1 MEREAIFS
9 SIIKKNS
16 SSKLFYNPNFAII
29 RKSIILCKS
38 LLLKSLSNEG
48 FIMMNHIPQ
57 GKYKAYPQINL
68 PDRIW
73 PTKTI
78 TKAPYWCSVDLRDGN
93 QALINPM
100 SMDKKLE
107 LFRLLLKLGFKEIEV
122 GFPSASKVE
131 FDFLRHLVDNNL
143 IPDDVT
149 VQVLV
154 QAREHLIAKTF
165 EALNGVKKATVHL
178 YNSTS
183 IAQRKIVFGKSK
195 KEIIALALE
204 GIDLIKRYEK
214 KHNGEIFLEYSPES
228 FTGTELE
235 FAAEICNKVTTQWGI
250 SASRKVIINLPS
262 TVEMATPNI
271 YADQIEWMS
280 RHLDSRENI
289 IISTHTH
296 NDRGTSVAATELAL
310 LAGADRVEGTL
321 LSNGERTGNV
331 DIITL
336 ALNMTT
342 QGINSKLDFSKID
355 EVLDIVE
362 RATEIETH
370 VRHPYVGK
378 LVYTAFSGSH
388 QDAINKG
395 LAYQKAKEDT
405 FWEVPYLPIDP
416 ADVGRS
422 YESIIRINSQSGKGG
437 VAYILEKEF
446 GYQLPKAMHPEV
458 GKLIQAVTDVEGRV
472 LSSNEIVTIF
482 EKTYFEMNGHLSL
495 IDFSVSSD
503 NKVSTCSLTYIHNGK
518 EIQAQ
523 GQGNGPI
530 DACKN
535 ALVQEYKNSFT
546 ISSYSEHSCGEQS
559 SATAI
564 AYIEI
569 ETATTISCFG
579 VGKDSDITIASIKA
593 MFCALNKAFTN

>member
-1 MEREAIFS
+1 
-9 SIIKKNS
+9 
-16 SSKLFYNPNFAII
+16 
-29 RKSIILCKS
+29 
-38 LLLKSLSNEG
+38 
-48 FIMMNHIPQ
+48 
-57 GKYKAYPQINL
+57 
-68 PDRIW
+68 
-73 PTKTI
+73 
-78 TKAPYWCSVDLRDGN
+78 
-93 QALINPM
+93 M

-107 LFRLLLKLGFKEIEV
+107 LFGLLLKLGFKEIEV

-131 FDFLRHLVDNNL
+131 FDFLRRLVDDNL

-154 QAREHLIAKTF
+154 QAREHLIKKSF
-165 EALNGVKKATVHL
+165 EALSGVKKATVHL

-183 IAQRKIVFGKSK
+183 IAQRKIVFGKTQE
-195 KEIIALALE
+195 EIIALALE
-204 GIDLIKRYEK
+204 GVELVKKYEK
-214 KHNGEIFLEYSPES
+214 EHDGQIFLEYSPES
-228 FTGTELE
+228 FTGTELG
-235 FAAEICNKVTTQWGI
+235 FAAEICNAVTSTWSI
-250 SASRKVIINLPS
+250 SPTRKVIINLPS

-280 RHLDSRENI
+280 RHLNNRENV

-342 QGINSKLDFSKID
+342 QGIDSHLDFTNID
-355 EVLDIVE
+355 EVLDVVE
-362 RATEIETH
+362 RCTEIETH
-370 VRHPYVGK
+370 VRHPYVGE

-395 LAYQKAKEDT
+395 LAYQKVKEDA

-422 YESIIRINSQSGKGG
+422 YESVIRINSQSGKGG

-458 GKLIQAVTDVEGRV
+458 GKLVQAVTDVEGRV
-472 LSSNEIVTIF
+472 LDSSEIVAIF
-482 EKTYFEMNGHLSL
+482 EKTYFEMEGHLSL
-495 IDFSVSSD
+495 VDFSVSSD
-503 NKVSTCSLTYIHNGK
+503 NKLSTCSLTYIHNGK
-518 EIQAQ
+518 EIRAE

-535 ALVQEYKNSFT
+535 ALIKEYKNNFS

-559 SATAI
+559 SAIAI

-569 ETATTISCFG
+569 ETATTLSCFG
-579 VGKDSDITIASIKA
+579 VGRDNDIATASIKA
-593 MFCALNKAFTN
+593 MFCALNRAFTN

>member
-1 MEREAIFS
+1 MQN
-9 SIIKKNS
+9 IKK
-16 SSKLFYNPNFAII
+16 
-29 RKSIILCKS
+29 
-38 LLLKSLSNEG
+38 
-48 FIMMNHIPQ
+48 
-57 GKYKAYPQINL
+57 GKYRPYPKIDL
-68 PDRIW
+68 PDRTW
-73 PTKTI
+73 PNNSI
-78 TKAPYWCSVDLRDGN
+78 TKAPKWCSVDLRDGN
-93 QALINPM
+93 QALVNPM
-100 SMDKKLE
+100 DMNKKLE
-107 LFRLLLKLGFKEIEV
+107 LYTLLLKLGFKEIEV

-131 FDFLRHLVDNNL
+131 FDFLRRLVDDNL

-165 EALNGVKKATVHL
+165 EALKGVKKATIHL

-183 IAQRKIVFGKSK
+183 VAQRKIVFAKEQD
-195 KEIIALALE
+195 EIIELALE
-204 GIDLIKRYEK
+204 GVDLVKKYEK
-214 KHNGEIFLEYSPES
+214 EHDGEIFLEYSPES
-228 FTGTELE
+228 FTGTELD
-235 FAAEICNKVTTQWGI
+235 FAARICNAVTARWGI
-250 SASRKVIINLPS
+250 SESRKVIINLPA

-280 RHLDSRENI
+280 RHLDNRENV

-342 QGINSKLDFSKID
+342 QGVDSKLNFSNIN

-362 RATEIETH
+362 RCTEIDTH
-370 VRHPYVGK
+370 CRHPYVGE

-395 LAYQKAKEDT
+395 IAYQRAKEDD

-416 ADVGRS
+416 EDVGRS

-437 VAYILEKEF
+437 VAYILENNY
-446 GYQLPKAMHPEV
+446 GYQLPKKMHPEFGRLV
-458 GKLIQAVTDVEGRV
+458 QNVTDELGRV
-472 LSSNEIVTIF
+472 LEPKEVLEIF
-482 EKTYFEMNGHLSL
+482 QKSYFDIDEHITLV
-495 IDFSVSSD
+495 DFSV
-503 NKVSTCSLTYIHNGK
+503 TSLKGISKCTLVYTQDG
-518 EIQAQ
+518 EEFTVEA
-523 GQGNGPI
+523 QGNGPV
-530 DACKN
+530 DACKE
-535 ALVQEYKNSFT
+535 ALMINYKNEFK
-546 ISSYSEHSCGEQS
+546 INSYYEHSCGDKS
-559 SATAI
+559 SAKAI

-569 ETATTISCFG
+569 ETKDTLSCFG
-579 VGKDSDITIASIKA
+579 VGSDNDIATASVKA
-593 MFCALNKAFTN
+593 LFSALNRAF

>member
-1 MEREAIFS
+1 
-9 SIIKKNS
+9 
-16 SSKLFYNPNFAII
+16 
-29 RKSIILCKS
+29 
-38 LLLKSLSNEG
+38 
-48 FIMMNHIPQ
+48 MMDQIPH
-57 GKYKAYPQINL
+57 GKYKAYPKIDMPNRQ
-68 PDRIW
+68 W
-73 PTKTI
+73 PNNTI
-78 TKAPYWCSVDLRDGN
+78 THAPRWCSVDLRDGN

-100 SMDKKLE
+100 NMEKKLE

-131 FDFLRHLVDNNL
+131 FDFLRRLVDDNL

-165 EALNGVKKATVHL
+165 EALAGVKKATVHL

-183 IAQRKIVFGKSK
+183 VAQRKIVFAKSK
-195 KEIIALALE
+195 EEIIALALE
-204 GIDLIKRYEK
+204 GVALVKKYEK
-214 KHNGEIFLEYSPES
+214 EHNGTIFLEYSPES

-235 FAAEICNKVTTQWGI
+235 FAAEISNAVTASWGI
-250 SASRKVIINLPS
+250 SKERPVILNLPA

-271 YADQIEWMS
+271 YADQIEWMAT
-280 RHLDSRENI
+280 HLDNRENV

-331 DIITL
+331 DLITL
-336 ALNMTT
+336 ALNLTT
-342 QGINSKLDFSKID
+342 QGVNSQLDFSNID
-355 EVLDIVE
+355 EVLEVVE
-362 RATEIETH
+362 RCTEIETH
-370 VRHPYVGK
+370 VRHPYVGE

-395 LAYQKAKEDT
+395 LAYRQSKDDI

-437 VAYILEKEF
+437 VAYILEKEY
-446 GYQLPKAMHPEV
+446 GYQLPKTMHPEI
-458 GKLIQAVTDVEGRV
+458 GKIVQSITDAEGRV
-472 LSSNEIVTIF
+472 LTSKEILSIF
-482 EKTYFEMNGHLSL
+482 KETYFEVKEHLSF
-495 IDFSVSSD
+495 IDYRLSSD
-503 NKVSTCSLTYIHNGK
+503 NGVSNCELTYSHNGK
-518 EIQAQ
+518 EFLAK
-523 GQGNGPI
+523 GSGNGPI

-535 ALVQEYKNSFT
+535 ALAKEYKNEFA
-546 ISSYSEHSCGEQS
+546 IKSYSEHSCGDKS
-559 SATAI
+559 SAKAI

-569 ETATTISCFG
+569 QTATTLSSFG
-579 VGKDSDITIASIKA
+579 VGADNDITIASIKA
-593 MFCALNKAFTN
+593 MFCALNRTFTN

>member
-1 MEREAIFS
+1 M
-9 SIIKKNS
+9 KN
-16 SSKLFYNPNFAII
+16 
-29 RKSIILCKS
+29 
-38 LLLKSLSNEG
+38 
-48 FIMMNHIPQ
+48 IPQ
-57 GKYKAYPQINL
+57 GKYRPYPKIDL
-68 PDRIW
+68 PNRKW
-73 PTKTI
+73 PSNSI
-78 TKAPYWCSVDLRDGN
+78 TKAPKWCSVDLRDGN

-100 SMDKKLE
+100 DMNKKLE
-107 LFRLLLKLGFKEIEV
+107 LFALLLKIGFKEIEV

-131 FDFLRHLVDNNL
+131 FEFLRRLVNDKL

-154 QAREHLIAKTF
+154 QAREHLIERTF
-165 EALNGVKKATVHL
+165 EALQGVKKATVHL

-183 IAQRKIVFGKSK
+183 VAQRKIVFK
-195 KEIIALALE
+195 KHKEEIVALALE
-204 GIDLIKRYEK
+204 GVDLVKKYEA
-214 KHNGEIFLEYSPES
+214 KHDGEIFLEYSPES

-235 FAAEICNKVTTQWGI
+235 FAAEICNAVTARWGI
-250 SASRKVIINLPS
+250 SEKRKVIINLPA

-280 RHLDSRENI
+280 EHLDNRENV

-321 LSNGERTGNV
+321 LCNGERTGNV

-342 QGINSKLDFSKID
+342 QGIESNLDFSD
-355 EVLDIVE
+355 VNEVLKIVE
-362 RATEIETH
+362 KCTEIETH
-370 VRHPYVGK
+370 VRHPYVGE

-395 LAYQKAKEDT
+395 LAYRKAQKEP

-416 ADVGRS
+416 EDVGRS

-437 VAYILEKEF
+437 VAYVLEKNF

-458 GKLIQAVTDVEGRV
+458 GKLIQDVSDKKGQE
-472 LSSNEIVTIF
+472 LSSDEILEIFKESYFNIPEHISLVDFTLSSLKGTSKCTLTYVYNGVEIVS
-482 EKTYFEMNGHLSL
+482 NG
-495 IDFSVSSD
+495 
-503 NKVSTCSLTYIHNGK
+503 
-518 EIQAQ
+518 E
-523 GQGNGPI
+523 GNGPV
-530 DACKN
+530 DACKD
-535 ALVQEYKNSFT
+535 ALMKNYTNNFT
-546 ISSYSEHSCGEQS
+546 INSYFEHSFGNKS
-559 SATAI
+559 SAKAI

-569 ETATTISCFG
+569 ETKTTLSCFG
-579 VGKDSDITIASIKA
+579 VGADNDIATASVKA
-593 MFCALNKAFTN
+593 LFCALNRAFH

>member
-1 MEREAIFS
+1 
-9 SIIKKNS
+9 
-16 SSKLFYNPNFAII
+16 
-29 RKSIILCKS
+29 
-38 LLLKSLSNEG
+38 
-48 FIMMNHIPQ
+48 MNHIPK
-57 GKYKAYPQINL
+57 GKYKPYPKIDMPNRKW
-68 PDRIW
+68 PDN
-73 PTKTI
+73 TI
-78 TKAPYWCSVDLRDGN
+78 TKAPKWCSVDLRDGN

-100 SMDKKLE
+100 DMEKKLE
-107 LFRLLLKLGFKEIEV
+107 LFALLLRIGFKEIEV

-131 FDFLRHLVDNNL
+131 FDFLRKLVDDNL

-149 VQVLV
+149 IQVLV

-165 EALNGVKKATVHL
+165 EALRGVKKATVHL

-183 IAQRKIVFGKSK
+183 VAQRKIVFSK
-195 KEIIALALE
+195 TQEEIIALALE
-204 GIDLIKRYEK
+204 GVELVKKYEK
-214 KHNGEIFLEYSPES
+214 DHDGEIFLEYSPES

-235 FAAEICNKVTTQWGI
+235 FAARISNEVTSCWGI
-250 SASRKVIINLPS
+250 SDKRKVIINLPA

-280 RHLDSRENI
+280 EHLDNRENI

-296 NDRGTSVAATELAL
+296 NDRGTSIAATELAL

-342 QGINSKLDFSKID
+342 QGIDSELDFSNVD
-355 EVLDIVE
+355 EVLEIVE
-362 RATEIETH
+362 RCTELPTH
-370 VRHPYVGK
+370 PRHPYVGE

-395 LAYQKAKEDT
+395 LAYQKAKDDE

-416 ADVGRS
+416 ADVGRT

-437 VAYILEKEF
+437 VAYILEKNY
-446 GYQLPKAMHPEV
+446 GYQLPKAMHPEIGRAV
-458 GKLIQAVTDVEGRV
+458 QALSDQKGRE
-472 LSSNEIVTIF
+472 LEPDEILNVFT
-482 EKTYFEMNGHLSL
+482 ENYFNVKEHISL
-495 IDFSVSSD
+495 IDFTVTSD
-503 NKVSTCSLTYIHNGK
+503 NGISSCSITYKYNDDVIKANG
-518 EIQAQ
+518 E
-523 GQGNGPI
+523 GNGPI

-535 ALVQEYKNSFT
+535 ALMKDYKNDFS
-546 ISSYSEHSCGEQS
+546 IKSYSEHSCGDKS
-559 SATAI
+559 SAKAV

-569 ETATTISCFG
+569 QSKEILSCFG
-579 VGKDSDITIASIKA
+579 VGIDNDITIASIKA
-593 MFCALNKAFTN
+593 LFCALNRAF

>member
-1 MEREAIFS
+1 MLLEIS
-9 SIIKKNS
+9 SLKRII
-16 SSKLFYNPNFAII
+16 
-29 RKSIILCKS
+29 
-38 LLLKSLSNEG
+38 
-48 FIMMNHIPQ
+48 MNNNTSVVRIPS
-57 GKYKAYPQINL
+57 GKYIAYPQIDL
-68 PDRIW
+68 PSRQW
-73 PTKTI
+73 PNNTI
-78 TKAPYWCSVDLRDGN
+78 THAPKWCSVDLRDGN

-100 SMDKKLE
+100 SMEKKLE
-107 LFRLLLKLGFKEIEV
+107 LFTLLLKLGFKEIEV

-131 FDFLRHLVDNNL
+131 FDFLRRLVDDNL

-165 EALNGVKKATVHL
+165 ESLQGVKKATVHL

-183 IAQRKIVFGKSK
+183 VAQRKIVFGKT
-195 KEIIALALE
+195 KEEITALALE
-204 GIDLIKRYEK
+204 GVELVKKYEK
-214 KHNGEIFLEYSPES
+214 KHDGKIFLEYSPES

-235 FAAEICNKVTTQWGI
+235 FAASISNAVTACWGI
-250 SASRKVIINLPS
+250 SDTRKVIINLPA
-262 TVEMATPNI
+262 TVEMATPNV
-271 YADQIEWMS
+271 YADQIEWMAA
-280 RHLDSRENI
+280 HLDNRENV

-342 QGINSKLDFSKID
+342 QGVDSELNFGDIN
-355 EVLDIVE
+355 EVLDVVE
-362 RATEIETH
+362 RCTEMETH
-370 VRHPYVGK
+370 PRHPYVGE

-395 LAYQKAKEDT
+395 LAYQKNKDDE

-437 VAYILEKEF
+437 VAYILEKDY
-446 GYQLPKAMHPEV
+446 GYQLPKTMHPEI
-458 GKLIQAVTDVEGRV
+458 GKIVQAVTDEKGQV
-472 LSSNEIVTIF
+472 LSSKEILEIF
-482 EKTYFEMNGHLSL
+482 NDTYFNSDGHLTFVYVTL
-495 IDFSVSSD
+495 SSKD
-503 NKVSTCSLTYIHNGK
+503 GISNCELTYEYNGK
-518 EIQAQ
+518 EITAT
-523 GQGNGPI
+523 GEGNGPI

-535 ALVQEYKNSFT
+535 ALMKDYKNEFT
-546 ISSYSEHSCGEQS
+546 INSYSEHSCGDTS
-559 SATAI
+559 GAKAV

-569 ETATTISCFG
+569 QTQDTLSCYG
-579 VGKDSDITIASIKA
+579 VGADNNIATASIKA
-593 MFCALNKAFTN
+593 MFCALNRAFN

>member
-1 MEREAIFS
+1 
-9 SIIKKNS
+9 
-16 SSKLFYNPNFAII
+16 
-29 RKSIILCKS
+29 
-38 LLLKSLSNEG
+38 
-48 FIMMNHIPQ
+48 MNHIPQ
-57 GKYKAYPQINL
+57 DKYKPYPKIDL
-68 PDRIW
+68 PNRQW
-73 PTKTI
+73 PNNTI
-78 TKAPYWCSVDLRDGN
+78 THAPKWCSVDLRDGN

-100 SMDKKLE
+100 SMEKKLE
-107 LFRLLLKLGFKEIEV
+107 LFTLLLKLGFKEIEV

-131 FDFLRHLVDNNL
+131 FDFLRRLVDDKL

-149 VQVLV
+149 IQVLV

-165 EALNGVKKATVHL
+165 ESLVGVKKATVHL

-195 KEIIALALE
+195 EEITALALE
-204 GIDLIKRYEK
+204 GVELVKKYEK
-214 KHNGEIFLEYSPES
+214 NHEGQIFLEYSPES

-235 FAAEICNKVTTQWGI
+235 FAASISNAVTECWGI
-250 SASRKVIINLPS
+250 SETRQVIINLPA

-271 YADQIEWMS
+271 YADQIEWMAN
-280 RHLDSRENI
+280 HLDNRENV

-296 NDRGTSVAATELAL
+296 NDRGTSIAATELAL

-342 QGINSKLDFSKID
+342 QGVDSELNFSDIN
-355 EVLDIVE
+355 EVLDVVE
-362 RATEIETH
+362 RCTEMDTH
-370 VRHPYVGK
+370 ARHPYVGE

-395 LAYQKAKEDT
+395 LAYQNAKEDA

-416 ADVGRS
+416 QDVGRN

-437 VAYILEKEF
+437 VAYILENDY
-446 GYQLPKAMHPEV
+446 GYSLPKAMHPEFGRIV
-458 GKLIQAVTDVEGRV
+458 QSLTDVAGRV
-472 LSSNEIVTIF
+472 LESKEIFKTF
-482 EKTYFEMNGHLSL
+482 EETYFQVNEHVSFVNATLSSVNG
-495 IDFSVSSD
+495 VS
-503 NKVSTCSLTYIHNGK
+503 KSTITYIYNGK
-518 EIQAQ
+518 EITTT
-523 GQGNGPI
+523 GEGNGPI

-535 ALVQEYKNSFT
+535 ALMKEYTNKFSVK
-546 ISSYSEHSCGEQS
+546 SYSEHSLGKKS

-569 ETATTISCFG
+569 QSDDKPSCFG
-579 VGKDSDITIASIKA
+579 VGSDSNITIASIKA
-593 MFCALNKAFTN
+593 MFCALNRAFKE

>member
-1 MEREAIFS
+1 
-9 SIIKKNS
+9 
-16 SSKLFYNPNFAII
+16 
-29 RKSIILCKS
+29 
-38 LLLKSLSNEG
+38 
-48 FIMMNHIPQ
+48 MNRIQ
-57 GKYKAYPQINL
+57 NGKYKPYPQIDL
-68 PDRIW
+68 PNRSW

-78 TKAPYWCSVDLRDGN
+78 THAPKWCSVDLRDGN

-100 SMDKKLE
+100 SMEKKLE
-107 LFRLLLKLGFKEIEV
+107 LFALLLKLGFKEIEV

-131 FDFLRHLVDNNL
+131 FDFLRRLVDDKL

-154 QAREHLIAKTF
+154 QAREHLISKTF
-165 EALNGVKKATVHL
+165 ESLAGVKKATVHL

-183 IAQRKIVFGKSK
+183 VAQRKIVFGKTQD
-195 KEIIALALE
+195 EIVALALE
-204 GIDLIKRYEK
+204 GIELVKKYEQGHDGK
-214 KHNGEIFLEYSPES
+214 IFLEYSPES

-235 FAAEICNKVTTQWGI
+235 FAARISNEVTACWGI
-250 SASRKVIINLPS
+250 SKERPVIINLPA

-271 YADQIEWMS
+271 YADQIEWMAN
-280 RHLDSRENI
+280 HLDNREHV

-342 QGINSKLDFSKID
+342 QGIDSQLDFSNID
-355 EVLDIVE
+355 EALEIVE
-362 RATEIETH
+362 KCTEIDTH
-370 VRHPYVGK
+370 VRHPYVGE

-395 LAYQKAKEDT
+395 MAHQKAKEDP

-416 ADVGRS
+416 ADVGRT

-437 VAYILEKEF
+437 VAYILEKNY
-446 GYQLPKAMHPEV
+446 GYQLPKAMHPEIGRIV
-458 GKLIQAVTDVEGRV
+458 QSLSDEKGKV
-472 LSSNEIVTIF
+472 LEAAEISEIF
-482 EKTYFEMNGHLSL
+482 KQTYFEIKEHISFV
-495 IDFSVSSD
+495 DFTLSSD
-503 NKVSTCSLTYIHNGK
+503 NGK
-518 EIQAQ
+518 SSCTLSYKLDGKAITSQ
-523 GQGNGPI
+523 GNGNGPI

-535 ALVQEYKNSFT
+535 ALMKECDHDFT
-546 ISSYSEHSCGEQS
+546 IKSYSEHSCGDKS
-559 SATAI
+559 SAKAI

-569 ETATTISCFG
+569 QNKEILSCFG
-579 VGKDSDITIASIKA
+579 VGADNDITIASIKA
-593 MFCALNKAFTN
+593 MFCAINRAFN